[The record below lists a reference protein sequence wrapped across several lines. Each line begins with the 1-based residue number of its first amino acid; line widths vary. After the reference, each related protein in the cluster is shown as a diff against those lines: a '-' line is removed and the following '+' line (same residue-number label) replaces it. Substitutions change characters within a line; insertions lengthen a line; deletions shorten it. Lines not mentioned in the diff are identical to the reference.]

1 MNVRFA
7 REFPSIVRDSLNPH
21 ADLLRDLKHKCELQ
35 RDISN
40 IYFTIYSLCIVS
52 TISNIYCLHYLH
64 YLQYLLSSVCQQFC
78 KLLLRRVSVAV
89 LVARTSPVIMVTA
102 GPGMLRD
109 WARCVDN
116 M

>member
-40 IYFTIYSLCIVS
+40 IYCS
-52 TISNIYCLHYLH
+52 HYLQYLQ

-109 WARCVDN
+109 WARCIDD

>member
-1 MNVRFA
+1 MNNRFA

-21 ADLLRDLKHKCELQ
+21 ADLLRDLKHKCKLHS
-35 RDISN
+35 DISN
-40 IYFTIYSLCIVS
+40 IYCP
-52 TISNIYCLHYLH
+52 HYLKC
-64 YLQYLLSSVCQQFC
+64 LQYLLSTVCQQFC

-109 WARCVDN
+109 WARCIDD

>member
-1 MNVRFA
+1 MNIRFA

-21 ADLLRDLKHKCELQ
+21 ADLLRDLKHKCELH

-40 IYFTIYSLCIVS
+40 IYCP
-52 TISNIYCLHYLH
+52 HYLH
-64 YLQYLLSSVCQQFC
+64 KYIYCISSVCQQFC

>member
-1 MNVRFA
+1 MNIRFA

-21 ADLLRDLKHKCELQ
+21 ADLLRDLKHKCELH
-35 RDISN
+35 RD
-40 IYFTIYSLCIVS
+40 
-52 TISNIYCLHYLH
+52 ISNIYCLHYLH
-64 YLQYLLSSVCQQFC
+64 YLQYLQYLHSSVCQQFC

>member
-1 MNVRFA
+1 MH
-7 REFPSIVRDSLNPH
+7 RE
-21 ADLLRDLKHKCELQ
+21 
-35 RDISN
+35 ISN
-40 IYFTIYSLCIVS
+40 ISTVFTIYSIY
-52 TISNIYCLHYLH
+52 NIYA
-64 YLQYLLSSVCQQFC
+64 VCQQFC

>member
-1 MNVRFA
+1 M
-7 REFPSIVRDSLNPH
+7 RDSLNPH
-21 ADLLRDLKHKCELQ
+21 ADLLRDLKHKCELH

-40 IYFTIYSLCIVS
+40 IYCPY
-52 TISNIYCLHYLH
+52 YLQ

-116 M
+116 

>member
-1 MNVRFA
+1 MNIRFA

-21 ADLLRDLKHKCELQ
+21 ADLLRDLKHKCELL
-35 RDISN
+35 RN
-40 IYFTIYSLCIVS
+40 
-52 TISNIYCLHYLH
+52 ISNIYCPH

>member
-1 MNVRFA
+1 M
-7 REFPSIVRDSLNPH
+7 
-21 ADLLRDLKHKCELQ
+21 
-35 RDISN
+35 
-40 IYFTIYSLCIVS
+40 
-52 TISNIYCLHYLH
+52 
-64 YLQYLLSSVCQQFC
+64 CQQFC
-78 KLLLRRVSVAV
+78 KLLLRRVSEAV

>member
-1 MNVRFA
+1 MNIRFA

-40 IYFTIYSLCIVS
+40 IYCP
-52 TISNIYCLHYLH
+52 HYLQ

-109 WARCVDN
+109 WARCIDD